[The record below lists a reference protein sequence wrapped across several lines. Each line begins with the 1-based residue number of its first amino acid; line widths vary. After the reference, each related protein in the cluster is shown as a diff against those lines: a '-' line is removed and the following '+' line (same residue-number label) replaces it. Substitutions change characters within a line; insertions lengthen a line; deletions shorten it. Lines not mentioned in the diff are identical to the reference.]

1 MRAMPSSFSPPLPWE
16 GMGLAGLARAHA
28 RRLSPPTTPILPEAS
43 GCAERAR
50 AARRRTCEVSPSEG
64 EREGGPGWARAE
76 SEAWTR
82 SSATLG
88 RELERPTGV
97 ALHGPPAVAAQH
109 PAQVM
114 RTSPRPQRARLL
126 LLLPLPP
133 DASIV

>member
-97 ALHGPPAVAAQH
+97 GAFESLGFSGRGVGP
-109 PAQVM
+109 
-114 RTSPRPQRARLL
+114 TSGLGLGERKAGW
-126 LLLPLPP
+126 
-133 DASIV
+133 